1 MPILWKGVK
10 MNLLEIVNQC
20 CVRCG
25 DPTVRSATS
34 NEDNSLE
41 WFGYVSQAAVAIPDA
56 HNWSAL
62 TKDFTFITSG
72 NKDTYPLPDD
82 FDDMGTYNIYN
93 LTNRRYIPCA
103 GNDKELWKQ
112 ATHNI
117 SQSSIRFRIMG
128 GNIVFTYPIEDGLTL
143 KFTYMSNKPVK
154 YTDSNGVVTY
164 KENFSND
171 DDTYLLDNEL
181 LILKAIAL
189 RAKNLGL
196 PEAQLREQ
204 DYQERLESKMVK
216 DGGNIQF
223 NMFSHPYINKT
234 TPVDWNREP

>member
-1 MPILWKGVK
+1 
-10 MNLLEIVNQC
+10 MNVLEMANQC
-20 CVRCG
+20 CIRCS
-25 DPTVRSATS
+25 DTTLRSLFST
-34 NEDNSLE
+34 EDNASE
-41 WFGYVSQAAVAIPDA
+41 WLGYISQACVAIPDA

-62 TKDFTFITSG
+62 TKDYTFVTSG

-82 FDDMGTYNIYN
+82 FDDMGTYDIYN

-112 ATHNI
+112 ATGNK

-128 GNIVFTYPIEDGLTL
+128 GNIVFTYPIEDGITL

-154 YTDSNGVVTY
+154 NVDSNGVVTY
-164 KENFSND
+164 KEYFTRD
-171 DDTYLLDNEL
+171 DDTYLLDDEL

-196 PEAQLREQ
+196 EEAPLREQ

-216 DGGNIQF
+216 DGGNIQYNQF
-223 NMFSHPYINKT
+223 VHPFINKT
-234 TPVDWNREP
+234 TPIEWNRQP

>member
-1 MPILWKGVK
+1 
-10 MNLLEIVNQC
+10 MNVLQIANQC
-20 CVRCG
+20 CARCS
-25 DPTVRSATS
+25 DPSLRSLFQD
-34 NEDNSLE
+34 EDNARE
-41 WFGYVSQAAVAIPDA
+41 WLGYISQACVAIPDA

-62 TKDFTFITSG
+62 TKDYTITTSG
-72 NKDTYPLPDD
+72 NTDTYDLPSD
-82 FDDMGTYNIYN
+82 FDDMGTYDLYN

-112 ATHNI
+112 ATGNT
-117 SQSSIRFRIMG
+117 SQSSIRYRIMG
-128 GNIVFTYPIEDGLTL
+128 GKIVFTYPIEDGITL
-143 KFTYMSNKPVK
+143 KFTYMSNCPVK
-154 YTDSNGVVTY
+154 NIDSEGVVTY
-164 KENFSND
+164 KEYFTSD

-196 PEAQLREQ
+196 PEASLREQ

-223 NMFSHPYINKT
+223 NQFEHPFINKT
-234 TPVDWNREP
+234 TPIEWNRQP